1 MQRFVTMA
9 NARTRQERKR
19 SHDEVI
25 LDGNIFSVS
34 ALYGKFRRSMAVFV
48 AMVLTSVLTIT
59 MVIPYLSM
67 AATMSVSS
75 GIWTGTVVPGY
86 SMGGLNLT
94 AYGVNLNTWAKSK
107 TTKVFE
113 SNYGFWSS
121 ARAKGISVDNVAPGS
136 PVSGNMSTSDIAN
149 VWKKITGKSG
159 YTANQQNGT
168 TDNNQTDSVMPYRTE
183 TDSNYWNNLSPDSA
197 SSSTPSINVSLYPD
211 FVVLTKDESGRIS
224 LVTNPDDASSAQD
237 TSTQSIVISKGQ
249 SGTTLE
255 AKGTAVPYYVPI
267 SAITSAYG
275 IDSPSQT
282 MDDLIT
288 AIAQDNGAKLQ
299 GAMKTN
305 LLDGTE
311 YSPLNSDSASGSSKA
326 FNPYPYTMV
335 FSRNDQSNTVV
346 SGMYSNDE
354 AYVYFS
360 PTSMFNAYTTLKTE
374 YDQLTANSNQ
384 DVSQHNAAAIFRLG
398 YYQAALAIIE
408 AYLSEALPQDMT
420 RGYVG
425 PIEDTRITGS
435 NLNALGGDTAST
447 INIESIFGSGKTGDN
462 PSDFQ
467 RVPYATLMYDIANHL
482 VRSGTTEGGK
492 KYQLAETNATMD
504 TLSTFGYANKAG
516 DAPEMGVMSGM
527 DANVTFN
534 RMNMFTAY
542 TNDAGADTDGV
553 TNSLKDTQSHAD
565 SQYNTGLYVAPYYP
579 IQQHLIPDKE
589 REYRFGITNTLP
601 YETMKSYLGA
611 YGFIGTT
618 ALSYDSFQFEAT
630 KNGATYG
637 SLPTEADYEAAQ
649 KMISMFQVGGG
660 EGSDPDAKS
669 MLNSDNYSKDNSPLF
684 SAPSSDSNTNPNGT
698 QTDNTSGEGASG
710 DDSTSESDKQ
720 KQEVTTQ
727 ERVDNAIIAYSSS
740 TMNADNV
747 HDFADVLRSIK
758 GMKYETFLRYYN
770 PLKSEGGDN
779 DIFLARVSPAKNT
792 YVPQVLLAGYS
803 SAAGTKM
810 PTNLQTAG
818 AAYDYFSLPSLAPC
832 LASHTN
838 TDTYYGVLNYEMR
851 ALLQKAFLDTLP
863 TNVGLPAV
871 EKVSQV
877 SQQLDEASKTI
888 FDPEEMN
895 EQLTQLIDGV
905 GALAYLQAIEDIE
918 KAPATV
924 GQINAYVDEAL
935 DKNGRGDHDALYAYK
950 GDPDHFVGS
959 NSITGYFRV
968 GQGSMYEKY
977 HDDKFHPV
985 KFDDSGLRNAIEKA
999 KGVVKGAFIGS
1010 LLTGGNTA
1018 GAAFGAFAAVMGT
1031 AATSGNVWVLNTGV
1045 YLQNYVA
1052 ESPSFYPTSDS
1063 MAGGNGINVVTA
1075 DSDDPEFNSDNDTGD
1090 SNIIL
1095 SYYYK
1100 KAFLSMAT
1108 GSGKYSWFPQ
1118 DDIDSILKRTGKS
1131 DIFEVQSLENSNFWT
1146 NATAD
1151 TIDKA
1156 SDFEDATNKAAAAL
1170 FKKVNTYY
1178 SALNKVKSA
1187 MPSQMQNAIA
1197 WADYKNASDSQ
1208 NQYQSDPSENNVN
1221 ITINTGSS
1229 DKKEDDDTQVT
1240 SLAQAEKMSTEM
1252 QDDGSLVGTG
1262 SSDGNNLTAKQKRGV
1277 EGTTATATGASAAY
1291 SITAVISRAQ
1301 TMTSSTATTYPY
1313 SGLIN
1318 GRMMSGADRYSTMQ
1332 SHVVDYTNIAN
1343 GLANDL
1349 STWKATKLVE
1359 TAQPASASSGFNILD
1374 PIGSMIGILNEVS
1387 YGMVKATGNMFKS
1400 QRYSDTLNK
1409 AADNSKST
1417 SGADP
1422 IADMTGATKLTTY
1435 TAASQTSQVNMTR
1448 KPAARATFDV
1458 STQTLVGDTSASTAS
1473 ADANVGHWARDA
1485 VASDLGGKLYALMQ
1499 SIALALVMVVL
1510 VFIALQNLF
1519 AYTKGDAEQATDA
1532 ATTLKIVLPRAIAAV
1547 FMVGLPPMGGSTGF
1561 QGGGYLLLQ
1570 LIASIFDQITVVFT
1584 TANGT
1589 SFIDMVL
1596 EVFKNSAANDL
1607 GTAVAVFVLALV
1619 NAFVFLIETLL
1630 SFLVNILLFLFF
1642 FVAPIAWAFYPWPY
1656 ADKYNAGII
1665 DGKTKFS
1672 VSGLIHSFT
1681 RAMQLGP
1688 LSAGRVGNQAP
1699 SGVSIAFV
1707 STQFVG
1713 LAMILVL
1720 WAFSLLFVSVAG
1732 SSWAYSSA
1740 STSQAAMMTQALA
1753 ADGNPMNM
1761 TQNLSGLS
1769 ACAYITLLNA
1779 LAFVAMYFI
1788 FKHAY
1793 KNSIGGTLANAVM
1806 STGAGI
1812 AGGVAS
1818 MAKDKVKDA
1827 VKNKVGDVM
1836 MSKARKKADIDRKQ
1850 LHDNQKATMADQSK
1864 IAQQLLDK
1872 AQNGEELDA
1881 SERKAL
1887 ENLLGPQDVVD
1898 TEKPRLDSDTYG
1910 MDNPFVPDAS
1920 DKADKKDNKEEK
1932 KPEQDKAQKASQKNA
1947 DKNADELDSDNNG
1960 GEKKPITVT
1969 VANAEAIGKASAAE
1983 QKKQQQADDAAKQK
1997 AVNRDALKSAAKAAW
2012 NNDGAA
2018 MSAALQASG
2027 LNEAYRNKVKGATK
2041 AVSGYAVDVA
2051 SPLLKAGAKVAVAST
2066 LGAPVVGATAALGAA
2081 AMVTKE
2087 GSVAGAVDKGKE
2099 MLGNQVAKAKAD
2111 VKKSAQTAVLRP
2123 ASAVAAKVNDAL
2135 DKHVYT
2141 EENMKAY
2148 AAAYDKQFNAAH
2160 DYDGELTD
2168 TVAGIR
2174 NTAQLAMGLDN
2185 NNANTKASL
2194 SAASQAA
2201 EANRAKIAQQAA
2213 NDYFKVNDENAKTHE
2228 DIERRFKAGKINES
2242 ERKDQHRQASER
2254 AAAKNSV
2261 IAEQAKRERQKA
2273 NEQARN
2279 ERTKILQGSRDT
2291 KQALGAQF
2299 TESEARRQARSDEMN
2314 NALRAKS
2321 VKQQKAQTMAEY
2333 KRGQAVSDAHLELD
2347 KAGSFFT
2354 GKPAYNEKTRQDESL
2369 DGKYDPFDNTG
2380 NKARQERLNAAK
2392 NDSNRGRA
2400 WRDGDWR
2407 HE

>member
-1 MQRFVTMA
+1 MA
-9 NARTRQERKR
+9 NDRTRQRRKR

-34 ALYGKFRRSMAVFV
+34 ALYGKFRRSMAVFA
-48 AMVLTSVLTIT
+48 AMVLTSVLTVT

-75 GIWTGTVVPGY
+75 GIWTGTLVPGY

-113 SNYGFWSS
+113 SNYGFWNTT
-121 ARAKGISVDNVAPGS
+121 RAKGIKVDNVAPGS
-136 PVSGNMSTSDIAN
+136 PVSGSMSTTDIAN
-149 VWKKITGKSG
+149 VWKSITGKSG
-159 YTANQQNGT
+159 YSTNQQNGT
-168 TDNNQTDSVMPYRTE
+168 TNNNQTDSVMPYRTE

-237 TSTQSIVISKGQ
+237 TSTQSIVISKGN
-249 SGTTLE
+249 SDTKLE
-255 AKGTAVPYYVPI
+255 AKGTAVPYYVPL
-267 SAITSAYG
+267 SAISDAYG
-275 IDSPSQT
+275 ITEPSQT

-299 GAMKTN
+299 NAMSTN

-311 YSPLNSDSASGSSKA
+311 YSPLNSDTESEPSKA

-384 DVSQHNAAAIFRLG
+384 DIAQHNAAAIFRLG

-425 PIEDTRITGS
+425 SIEDTRITGN
-435 NLNALGGDTAST
+435 NLNALGGDT
-447 INIESIFGSGKTGDN
+447 ESLNMSDIFGSGKTGGS

-467 RVPYATLMYDIANHL
+467 RIPYATLMYDVANHL
-482 VRSGTTEGGK
+482 VRSGETSGGK
-492 KYQLAETNATMD
+492 KYQLAETNAMMD
-504 TLSTFGYANKAG
+504 TLSTFGYANTTMPE
-516 DAPEMGVMSGM
+516 PEMGVMSGM
-527 DANVTFN
+527 NADFTFN

-542 TNDAGADTDGV
+542 TNDAEADTKDIG
-553 TNSLKDTQSHAD
+553 TGLKTTQTDAN
-565 SQYNTGLYVAPYYP
+565 SQYNTGIYVAPYYP

-589 REYRFGITNTLP
+589 REYRFGITNTIP
-601 YETMKSYLGA
+601 YETMKSYLGS

-618 ALSYDSFQFEAT
+618 ALSYDSSQFEAT

-660 EGSDPDAKS
+660 EGADPDAKS
-669 MLNSDNYSKDNSPLF
+669 MLNSENYKQSNSPLF
-684 SAPSSDSNTNPNGT
+684 STPSDES
-698 QTDNTSGEGASG
+698 TDGGSQDGDASG
-710 DDSTSESDKQ
+710 SDGSSGSDDSSNESDKQ
-720 KQEVTTQ
+720 KQEATTQ
-727 ERVDNAIIAYSSS
+727 ERVDSAIIAYSSS

-779 DIFLARVSPAKNT
+779 DIFLARISPAKNT

-877 SQQLDEASKTI
+877 SQQLDEAQKTI
-888 FDPEEMN
+888 FDPQEMKK
-895 EQLTQLIDGV
+895 QLETLLSGV
-905 GALAYLQAIEDIE
+905 GSLAY
-918 KAPATV
+918 
-924 GQINAYVDEAL
+924 INAVDDMYTASVTMKDVDAYLNEAL
-935 DKNGRGDHDALYAYK
+935 EANGQKSGAGSSYKNVYFPVAQGTIPDENVFQEYGSKVPLVGGAVDKTAPPEEIRNKPRYDVYKDYKFQKVEFKDDIFSNMASGIKGFVNATIKGEVSGMLLAPGNPAAMTDGALVGMAMFFYGAQENGGKVWRFDGEYASEHLK
-950 GDPDHFVGS
+950 
-959 NSITGYFRV
+959 
-968 GQGSMYEKY
+968 
-977 HDDKFHPV
+977 
-985 KFDDSGLRNAIEKA
+985 
-999 KGVVKGAFIGS
+999 
-1010 LLTGGNTA
+1010 
-1018 GAAFGAFAAVMGT
+1018 
-1031 AATSGNVWVLNTGV
+1031 
-1045 YLQNYVA
+1045 NYIA
-1052 ESPSFYPTSDS
+1052 SSPSFTSGAKS
-1063 MAGGNGINVVTA
+1063 QASGGFPWDDGVWINIIYKDNG
-1075 DSDDPEFNSDNDTGD
+1075 DPEWASAADTAEA
-1090 SNIIL
+1090 SVIL
-1095 SYYYK
+1095 SYYYRK
-1100 KAFLSMAT
+1100 EFLSMAT
-1108 GSGKYSWFPQ
+1108 GSGEYSWFNEGSDKANVEAINKATGK
-1118 DDIDSILKRTGKS
+1118 DDIFDVDSLT
-1131 DIFEVQSLENSNFWT
+1131 ESNLFT
-1146 NATAD
+1146 NATAG
-1151 TIDKA
+1151 TIAKKD
-1156 SDFEDATNKAAAAL
+1156 DFESDVKKAAAAL

-1221 ITINTGSS
+1221 ITINTGDSG
-1229 DKKEDDDTQVT
+1229 KKEDDDTPVT
-1240 SLAQAEKMSTEM
+1240 SLDQAEKMSTEM

-1262 SSDGNNLTAKQKRGV
+1262 NSSGNNLTAKQKRGV

-1374 PIGSMIGILNEVS
+1374 PIGSMIGILNEMS

-1409 AADNSKST
+1409 AADNSTSKS
-1417 SGADP
+1417 GAEADP
-1422 IADMTGATKLTTY
+1422 ITDMTGATRLTTY

-1448 KPAARATFDV
+1448 KPASRAAFDI

-1473 ADANVGHWARDA
+1473 ADVNVGHWARDA

-1499 SIALALVMVVL
+1499 SIALALVMLVL
-1510 VFIALQNLF
+1510 VFIAIQNLF

-1607 GTAVAVFVLALV
+1607 GTAVAVFILALV

-1665 DGKTKFS
+1665 DGRTKFS

-1707 STQFVG
+1707 SAQFVG

-1740 STSQAAMMTQALA
+1740 STSQAAMMTQAFA

-1761 TQNLSGLS
+1761 TQNLSGLA
-1769 ACAYITLLNA
+1769 ACAYITLLNV

-1788 FKHAY
+1788 FKHAF
-1793 KNSIGGTLANAVM
+1793 KNSIGGTLANAAM

-1818 MAKDKVKDA
+1818 AAKDRVKNAVKDKVG
-1827 VKNKVGDVM
+1827 NVM
-1836 MSKARKKADIDRKQ
+1836 MDKARKKADIDRKQ
-1850 LHDNQKATMADQSK
+1850 LHDNQKANMAEGSK
-1864 IAQQLLDK
+1864 MAQQLLEK
-1872 AQNGEELDA
+1872 AQRGETFDA
-1881 SERKAL
+1881 ADNKAL
-1887 ENLLGPQDVVD
+1887 ESLLGPQDVVD
-1898 TEKPRLDSDTYG
+1898 TEKPKLNSEKYG

-1920 DKADKKDNKEEK
+1920 DLADAKGKSEEK
-1932 KPEQDKAQKASQKNA
+1932 AQETGKATPVSQGAEK
-1947 DKNADELDSDNNG
+1947 DKNKANELGSDKNSAG
-1960 GEKKPITVT
+1960 KKEGTAVSVT
-1969 VANAEAIGKASAAE
+1969 NVDAIGKAITTE
-1983 QKKQQQADDAAKQK
+1983 QKKQQTADDAAKQK
-1997 AVNRDALKSAAKAAW
+1997 AVNKEALKSAAKAAW

-2018 MSAALQASG
+2018 MSAALKESG

-2041 AVSGYAVDVA
+2041 AVSGYAMDVA
-2051 SPLLKAGAKVAVAST
+2051 APALKAGATAVAAST
-2066 LGAPVVGATAALGAA
+2066 LGAPVIGAAAALGAA
-2081 AMVTKE
+2081 GMVVKE
-2087 GSVAGAVDKGKE
+2087 GSVSGAVDKGKE
-2099 MLGNQVAKAKAD
+2099 MLANQAAKAKAD
-2111 VKKSAQTAVLRP
+2111 LKKSAQTAVMRP
-2123 ASAVAAKVNDAL
+2123 ASAVAAKVNSAL

-2148 AAAYDKQFNAAH
+2148 ADAYDRQFNASH
-2160 DYDGELTD
+2160 DYDGELAD
-2168 TVAGIR
+2168 AASGIR
-2174 NTAQLAMGLDN
+2174 NKAQLAMGLDSANRN
-2185 NNANTKASL
+2185 NLDARAAN
-2194 SAASQAA
+2194 SAAS
-2201 EANRAKIAQQAA
+2201 AKA
-2213 NDYFKVNDENAKTHE
+2213 HE
-2228 DIERRFKAGKINES
+2228 DIERRFKAGKIDGNE
-2242 ERKDQHRQASER
+2242 RNDLHRQENER
-2254 AAAKNSV
+2254 RAAKNK
-2261 IAEQAKRERQKA
+2261 AAAARAKREADKA
-2273 NEQARN
+2273 NAQFMENEANRQDRATQVQESLRAQSVREQ
-2279 ERTKILQGSRDT
+2279 QGS
-2291 KQALGAQF
+2291 AL
-2299 TESEARRQARSDEMN
+2299 SMSDYRHN
-2314 NALRAKS
+2314 H
-2321 VKQQKAQTMAEY
+2321 
-2333 KRGQAVSDAHLELD
+2333 AVSDAKHELG
-2347 KAGSFFT
+2347 KAGSFFLGNAARDPRT
-2354 GKPAYNEKTRQDESL
+2354 EQDEGL
-2369 DGKYDPFDNTG
+2369 NGKYDPFDNTG
-2380 NKARQERLNAAK
+2380 NKAVQKEM
-2392 NDSNRGRA
+2392 NDGNRGKK
-2400 WRDGDWR
+2400 WRDGSWR
-2407 HE
+2407 HQG